1 MRSPSYGRQFERDVK
16 LAKKR
21 GKEMAKLAALVG
33 MLTKGEPLP
42 PRLRDH
48 QLTGNYVGRR
58 ECHLEPDWLVI
69 YRFVGDNEV
78 RFERMGTH
86 ADLFR

>member
-1 MRSPSYGRQFERDVK
+1 MV
-16 LAKKR
+16 
-21 GKEMAKLAALVG
+21 KLAALVD
-33 MLTKGEPLP
+33 MLIRNEALP

-48 QLTGNYVGRR
+48 ALTGNHAGRR

-69 YRFVGDNEV
+69 YRLVGDDEV

>member
-1 MRSPSYGRQFERDVK
+1 MRSPSFVRQFERDAK

-21 GKEMAKLAALVG
+21 GKDMAKLAALVD
-33 MLTKGEPLP
+33 MLTRNETLP

-48 QLTGNYVGRR
+48 ALTGNYAGRR

-69 YRFVGDNEV
+69 YLLVGDDEV

-86 ADLFR
+86 ADLFK

>member
-1 MRSPSYGRQFERDVK
+1 MRSPSYVRQVERDVK
-16 LAKKR
+16 LARKR
-21 GKEMAKLAALVG
+21 GKDMAKLAVLVE
-33 MLTKGEPLP
+33 MPAKGKALP

-48 QLTGNYVGRR
+48 ALTGNYAGRR

-69 YRFVGDNEV
+69 YRLIGNDEV
-78 RFERMGTH
+78 RFERTGTH

>member
-1 MRSPSYGRQFERDVK
+1 MRSPSYGRQFERDAK

-21 GKEMAKLAALVG
+21 GKDMGKLAALVD
-33 MLTKGEPLP
+33 MLASGEPLP

-48 QLTGNYVGRR
+48 PLTGNYVGRR

-69 YRFVGDNEV
+69 YRFIGDDEV
-78 RFERMGTH
+78 RFERTGTH

>member
-1 MRSPSYGRQFERDVK
+1 MRSPSYVRQFERDAK

-21 GKEMAKLAALVG
+21 GKDMEKLAALVDL
-33 MLTKGEPLP
+33 LTRNEILP
-42 PRLRDH
+42 PRYRDH
-48 QLTGNYVGRR
+48 ALTGNYTGRR

-69 YRFVGDNEV
+69 YRLIGDDEV